1 MIDDNESIAELPEI
15 VDAAS
20 DSNQSIPRLE
30 DTEIIMSDLRDP
42 IRTDENDD
50 LPAFAVDGEN
60 LPANS
65 DEISDDVQTGRP
77 MP

>member
-65 DEISDDVQTGRP
+65 DEISDDVQTAV
-77 MP
+77 